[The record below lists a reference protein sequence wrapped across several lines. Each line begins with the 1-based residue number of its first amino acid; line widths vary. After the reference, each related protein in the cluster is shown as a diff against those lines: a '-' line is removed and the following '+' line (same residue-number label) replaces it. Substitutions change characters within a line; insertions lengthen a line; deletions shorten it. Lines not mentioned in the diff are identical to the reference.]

1 MQISTSRE
9 RSGRRPSKSEMNCYF
24 QWRKSWEKKGAKG
37 SGKNVLKNNKKYNC
51 VFRASKPLPGIKR

>member
-1 MQISTSRE
+1 
-9 RSGRRPSKSEMNCYF
+9 MNCYF